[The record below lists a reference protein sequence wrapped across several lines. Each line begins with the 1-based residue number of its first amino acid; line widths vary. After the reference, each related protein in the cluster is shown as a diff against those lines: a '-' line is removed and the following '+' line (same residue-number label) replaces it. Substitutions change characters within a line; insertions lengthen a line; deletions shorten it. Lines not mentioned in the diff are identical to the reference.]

1 MRLTVVL
8 LLWAGAVGA
17 GFGYLVAYSN
27 APGMAGESPR
37 HWPAG
42 STIQPNGARPTL
54 MMFIHP
60 KCPCTLASLEEFS
73 RILARCKG
81 LADMYAVFVRPPGV
95 GGGWEKARNWS
106 TAAAIPGIH
115 MVVDEDG
122 VEARRFGATTS
133 GHVQLYDAEG
143 NLKFTG
149 GITGARGHA
158 GDNAGADA
166 VRSWLRH
173 GFADRRRTVVFGC
186 PLFSPPSESERGDV
200 GCHS

>member
-1 MRLTVVL
+1 
-8 LLWAGAVGA
+8 
-17 GFGYLVAYSN
+17 
-27 APGMAGESPR
+27 
-37 HWPAG
+37 
-42 STIQPNGARPTL
+42 

-60 KCPCTLASLEEFS
+60 KCPCNLASLEEFA
-73 RILARCKG
+73 RILARCKS

-95 GGGWEKARNWS
+95 GGGWEKSRNWA
-106 TAAAIPGIH
+106 TVAAIPEIH
-115 MVVDEDG
+115 MAVDENG

-166 VRSWLRH
+166 VRSWLRR
-173 GFADRRRTVVFGC
+173 GFADLRRTVVFGC
-186 PLFSPPSESERGDV
+186 PLFSPPSDSEQGDV
-200 GCHS
+200 GCQS